1 MFQKRIISFE
11 KNIFVLD
18 ANEYLERLEG
28 KIRKCLFFMLKYSKI
43 TVWSDREWQLKVAD
57 GLMIYLDS
65 RQMLFNVHGIETQFP
80 LNNSNRVRAG

>member
-1 MFQKRIISFE
+1 MKKRDKRCIS
-11 KNIFVLD
+11 VL
-18 ANEYLERLEG
+18 
-28 KIRKCLFFMLKYSKI
+28 FTKI
-43 TVWSDREWQLKVAD
+43 TSYNHEWQLKVAD